1 VTRPPTATPPAG
13 PDDAATGPRRRTLTS
28 IGPHAPGNRRGD
40 VVGIGLLLTLLVI
53 FPLVAPTS
61 LINVGVYAMIYAIAA
76 LGLSLLMGLAGQVSL
91 GQAGFFAIGAYTQA
105 VLVSRY
111 EMSPVLASVVA
122 VAITMVAALLVAL
135 PLLRL
140 RGHYLALAT
149 LGFGI
154 IVAVL
159 ATESEFLGATSGV
172 YGIVKP
178 EFNGRTYDSPSEY
191 FWLLVPVVVL
201 ALLLARNVV
210 ESRMGRALGAV
221 NDSEVAAES
230 LGVDTF
236 RLRVQVFVLAAAYAS
251 VAGTGFAHW
260 LGVVNPNAAN
270 FPLSVKFLL
279 MSVLG
284 GVGTVYGAVVGA
296 FAVEG
301 LDDGLRRL
309 IPELVPGA
317 VGEVQLIGFGVLL
330 TLIMIFLP
338 GGLHQLWTSFR
349 RRAASR
355 RSPSGGTDVRTDV
368 VADEPPGGA
377 PPDGEPPGDGPP
389 SAAVDDGPLLA
400 RPDRPQRG
408 TPLLEV
414 RGLTKRFGGVTAVDG
429 LDLTVHAGEIVALIG
444 PNGAGKTTAFN
455 MISGAVVPT
464 AGTVS
469 MAGTRVEGRKP
480 HVFARAGATRTFQ
493 NLQVF
498 SSATV
503 LGNVMVGRH
512 LRSRAGML
520 AAALVLPARKEEREI
535 AAASRELLDLLGLG
549 EDADRLAV
557 DLPFGRQRL
566 VEVAR
571 ALALDPDLLLLDEP
585 MAGLSGAERREL
597 SRLLARLRAGGMA
610 IVLVEHDVEAVL
622 ALADRVAVLE
632 DGVLIALGTPEEV
645 RSDPV
650 VIAAYLGV
658 GPEDDGIVS
667 AAEQRTERQREADR
681 A

>member
-1 VTRPPTATPPAG
+1 VLA
-13 PDDAATGPRRRTLTS
+13 
-28 IGPHAPGNRRGD
+28 
-40 VVGIGLLLTLLVI
+40 VLLLA
-53 FPLVAPTS
+53 FPFVAPQS
-61 LINVGVYAMIYAIAA
+61 LTNVGVYALIYSLAA

-105 VLVSRY
+105 VLVTRY
-111 EMSPVLASVVA
+111 E
-122 VAITMVAALLVAL
+122 VAALPASIAAVAVTMTVALLVGL

-154 IVAVL
+154 IVTVL
-159 ATESEFLGATSGV
+159 ATESTFLGATSGI
-172 YGIVKP
+172 YGIAKP
-178 EFNGRTYDSPSEY
+178 EFNGRTYDSTTEY
-191 FWLLVPVVVL
+191 FLLLVPVV
-201 ALLLARNVV
+201 LLGLILARNVV
-210 ESRMGRALGAV
+210 ESRIGRALGAV

-236 RLRVQVFVLAAAYAS
+236 RLRVQVFVLSAAFAS
-251 VAGTGFAHW
+251 VAGTAFAHW

-270 FPLSVKFLL
+270 FPLSVSFLL
-279 MSVLG
+279 MAVLG

-317 VGEVQLIGFGVLL
+317 VGEVQLIGFGILL
-330 TLIMIFLP
+330 TAIMIFLP
-338 GGLHQLWTSFR
+338 GGLYQLWTMAR
-349 RRAASR
+349 RRLSAS
-355 RSPSGGTDVRTDV
+355 G
-368 VADEPPGGA
+368 AD
-377 PPDGEPPGDGPP
+377 GDGPVP
-389 SAAVDDGPLLA
+389 DGSAPPPDEGPILA
-400 RPDRPQRG
+400 RDGRPAPG

-414 RGLTKRFGGVTAVDG
+414 QGLTKRFGGVTAVDG
-429 LDLTVHAGEIVALIG
+429 LELTVHAGEIVALIG

-464 AGTVS
+464 SGSVT

-493 NLQVF
+493 NLQIF
-498 SSATV
+498 ASATV

-512 LRSRAGML
+512 LRSRTGL
-520 AAALVLPARKEEREI
+520 VGAALVVPARREERALE
-535 AAASRELLDLLGLG
+535 ASARELLELLGLG
-549 EDADRLAV
+549 PDADRLAV

-571 ALALDPDLLLLDEP
+571 ALALEPDLLLLDEP
-585 MAGLSGAERREL
+585 MAGLSGAERRDL
-597 SRLLARLRAGGMA
+597 ARLLRRLRAGGMA

-632 DGVLIALGTPEEV
+632 DGVRIALGTPDEV
-645 RSDPV
+645 RHDPAV
-650 VIAAYLGV
+650 VAAYLGV
-658 GPEDDGIVS
+658 EPEDSS
-667 AAEQRTERQREADR
+667 AVAVAEAGPGGGS
-681 A
+681 